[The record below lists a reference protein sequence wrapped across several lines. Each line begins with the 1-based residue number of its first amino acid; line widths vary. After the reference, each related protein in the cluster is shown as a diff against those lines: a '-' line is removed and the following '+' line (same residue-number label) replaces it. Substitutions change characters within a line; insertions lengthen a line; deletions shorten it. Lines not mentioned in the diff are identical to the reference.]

1 MEDSCPGPSLGNPAK
16 AASLPVPLEPEAG
29 LPYRESSTPR
39 ITSKKLFGPARRLII
54 EHEGREYS
62 LLITRQGKLVLNRS
76 S

>member
-1 MEDSCPGPSLGNPAK
+1 MVA
-16 AASLPVPLEPEAG
+16 EPEARRR
-29 LPYRESSTPR
+29 PPPPETTTPR
-39 ITSKKLFGPARRLII
+39 TTSKKLFGPARRLII

>member
-1 MEDSCPGPSLGNPAK
+1 
-16 AASLPVPLEPEAG
+16 LEPEAG